1 MKHIL
6 FTIFIFVSG
15 IEMYSQTRSQL
26 TGEIYT
32 TENTPVADAVV
43 ILKDSLVNTTAYNI
57 VYSDSLG
64 RFSVLAPDACA
75 NQLLISCL
83 GYKQTICPLST
94 SINHLQIILKEDNS
108 IKLDEVIVKGIRQLT
123 KVESDRLVYNMD
135 ANPFSDDNALEAF
148 KYVPFVASDGHT
160 FLSSEKVKRK
170 FM

>member
-64 RFSVLAPDACA
+64 RFSVLAPDACR
-75 NQLLISCL
+75 
-83 GYKQTICPLST
+83 Y
-94 SINHLQIILKEDNS
+94 
-108 IKLDEVIVKGIRQLT
+108 
-123 KVESDRLVYNMD
+123 
-135 ANPFSDDNALEAF
+135 
-148 KYVPFVASDGHT
+148 
-160 FLSSEKVKRK
+160 
-170 FM
+170 

>member
-1 MKHIL
+1 
-6 FTIFIFVSG
+6 
-15 IEMYSQTRSQL
+15 MYSQTRSQL

-64 RFSVLAPDACA
+64 RFSVLAPDARA

-108 IKLDEVIVKGIRQLT
+108 IKLDEVIVKGIRQRT

-135 ANPFSDDNALEAF
+135 ANPFSDDNALEAL
-148 KYVPFVASDGHT
+148 ST
-160 FLSSEKVKRK
+160 FLS
-170 FM
+170 